1 MPVKIP
7 DNLPAIHLLE
17 KENIFVMSDLRA
29 NAQDIRPLRVLILNL
44 MPLKITTET
53 DFIRLLSNNPL
64 QVEIEFVRLDTHISK
79 NTPQE
84 HLELFY
90 KGFNEVKNNFYDG
103 MIITGAPVEL
113 IEFEAVTYW
122 EEIKTIFDWARTHV
136 TSTLYICWASQAALY
151 HFYDVEKKPMD
162 KKLFGVFKHYA
173 VEKRHPLFRGF
184 DDEFFIPHS
193 RHTTIQKDAVLA
205 KKEISILSESS
216 DAGLA
221 ILSSRGGREFY
232 FTGHSEYAPLTLDD
246 EYKRDI
252 EKDPAIALPVDYY
265 VDNNPNNPPLVR
277 WASHANLLFNNWL
290 NYFVY
295 QETPFDLKDVPLLE
309 EIKMQRDAHRWDRS

>member
-17 KENIFVMSDLRA
+17 KENIFVMSDLIA

-44 MPLKITTET
+44 MPLKINAET

-64 QVEIEFVRLDTHISK
+64 QVEVEFVRLETHTSK
-79 NTPQE
+79 NTPEE

-90 KGFNEVKNNFYDG
+90 KGFNEVRDDFYDG
-103 MIITGAPVEL
+103 MIITGAPVEMMD
-113 IEFEAVTYW
+113 FEAVTYW

-151 HFYDVEKKPMD
+151 HFYGVD
-162 KKLFGVFKHYA
+162 KTPLEEKLFGVFKHHA
-173 VEKRHPLFRGF
+173 IAKRHPLFRGF

-193 RHTTIQKDAVLA
+193 RHTTIQDEAVRGKEGLA
-205 KKEISILSESS
+205 VLSESIE
-216 DAGLA
+216 AGVA

-246 EYKRDI
+246 EYKRDL
-252 EKDPAIALPVDYY
+252 EKGLSVKMPKNYY
-265 VDNNPNNPPLVR
+265 VNNNPDNPPLVC
-277 WASHANLLFNNWL
+277 WTSHANLLFNNWL

-295 QETPFDLKDVPLLE
+295 QETPYDLKDVPHLG
-309 EIKMQRDAHRWDRS
+309 EIKQHS